1 MIIGLL
7 LITGIIFIKYKPLY
21 KVTVDGEI
29 IGYIESKNKFENRI
43 NEYIN
48 TNEEECIAFKTL
60 EIEQSY
66 NLEFVSEDKY
76 ANEDEVFDYI
86 VENTQTVYT
95 MYAIVVNDDITSYVE
110 NEEKANQAVNELN
123 QKYEGQNIE
132 IGLRQ
137 IYTTTKPE
145 IVETEVAIAQ
155 VSDNK
160 INSIITSRGSTT
172 SRYEA
177 SEESSAIAVVN
188 GISLYV
194 KPVSGTITSRFG
206 ERSSRRASAHTG
218 LDIATKTGT
227 PIKAVA
233 EGTVTF
239 AGTSGSYG
247 KLIKI
252 SHGNGVETWYAH
264 CSKLYVKTGEQVS
277 VGETIA
283 AVGSTGNSTGPHLH
297 LEIRINGTAVNP
309 QKYIY

>member
-1 MIIGLL
+1 MIGLL

-66 NLEFVSEDKY
+66 NLEFVSSDKY
-76 ANEDEVFDYI
+76 ANEDEVFNYI

-123 QKYEGQNIE
+123 QKYEGQNIV
-132 IGLRQ
+132 IGVRQ

-155 VSDNK
+155 VSNNK
-160 INSIITSRGSTT
+160 INSIITSRGTTT
-172 SRYEA
+172 SRYEVQ
-177 SEESSAIAVVN
+177 EESSAIAVVN

-206 ERSSRRASAHTG
+206 ERSSIRSSVHTG

-233 EGTVTF
+233 EGIVTF

-247 KLIKI
+247 KVIKI

-264 CSKLYVKTGEQVS
+264 CSKLYVKKGEQVS
-277 VGETIA
+277 AGDIIA

>member
-1 MIIGLL
+1 MIGLL

-66 NLEFVSEDKY
+66 NLEFVSSDKY
-76 ANEDEVFDYI
+76 ANEDEVFNYI

-123 QKYEGQNIE
+123 QKYEGQNIG
-132 IGLRQ
+132 IGVRQ

-155 VSDNK
+155 VSNNK
-160 INSIITSRGSTT
+160 INSIITSRGTTT
-172 SRYEA
+172 SRYEVQ
-177 SEESSAIAVVN
+177 EESSAIAVVN

-206 ERSSRRASAHTG
+206 ERSSIRSSAHTG

-233 EGTVTF
+233 EGIVTF

-247 KLIKI
+247 KVIKI

-264 CSKLYVKTGEQVS
+264 CSKLYVKKGEQVS
-277 VGETIA
+277 AGDIIA